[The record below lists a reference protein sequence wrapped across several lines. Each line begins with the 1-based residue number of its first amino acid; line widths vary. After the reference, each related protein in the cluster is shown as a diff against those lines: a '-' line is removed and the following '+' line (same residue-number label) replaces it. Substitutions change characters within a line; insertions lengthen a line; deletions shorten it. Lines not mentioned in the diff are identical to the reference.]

1 MKKISN
7 MKVKDDFSDTN
18 KQISSSRMTSERI
31 STEENED
38 TQELMETDEEEK
50 KVKNNSSKPEFKRL
64 NSLHN
69 RRSSTIP
76 SHIMKM

>member
-1 MKKISN
+1 
-7 MKVKDDFSDTN
+7 
-18 KQISSSRMTSERI
+18 MTSERI

-50 KVKNNSSKPEFKRL
+50 KVKNDSSKPDFKRL